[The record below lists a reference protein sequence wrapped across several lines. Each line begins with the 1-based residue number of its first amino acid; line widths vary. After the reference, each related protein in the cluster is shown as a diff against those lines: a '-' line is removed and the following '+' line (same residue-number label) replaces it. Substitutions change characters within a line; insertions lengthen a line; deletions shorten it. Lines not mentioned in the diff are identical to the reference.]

1 MAFFYIDFSCW
12 RIEADNQNQAI
23 IKAQHFMKQGHPC
36 ICSVEEIPEDA
47 EGEQCE
53 HIEYET
59 ET

>member
-1 MAFFYIDFSCW
+1 MPLYYIDFSTW
-12 RIEADNQNQAI
+12 TVEADNQNQAI

-53 HIEYET
+53 HIEYE
-59 ET
+59 EGM